1 MSSQVA
7 DEYELNVNPIVCLIM
22 AAIAC
27 LLYVFGSNDKKLS
40 KRNPTDH
47 MGKWDMMR
55 IVWLLLKACIF
66 FVLSTALTMIAFVC
80 TVAYMRNKELTTF
93 FEVHGLTVILGV
105 QLVLYNVL
113 NISVFLKI
121 FRK

>member
-1 MSSQVA
+1 
-7 DEYELNVNPIVCLIM
+7 
-22 AAIAC
+22 
-27 LLYVFGSNDKKLS
+27 
-40 KRNPTDH
+40 